1 MPAGSIE
8 RTNARKEE
16 IINACEKLYQTM
28 SFKDI
33 TLKEIGKETSFSRT
47 SIYNYFQTKEEI
59 FLALLKREYDAWIR
73 ELCEAMES
81 KETMTDDEIA
91 DVLARTLDNHRQLLK
106 IMSMNHYDLEENS
119 RMELLVEFKVSYG
132 NAMKTVM
139 AMLAK
144 FRKDMDIEKRQEF
157 VYSFFPFMFGIYPYT
172 VVTEKQ
178 KEAMELGCLK
188 IKRKAMDKMKVLM
201 LNGSHRPNGN
211 TFAALTE
218 IEYEI
223 FQLGAAAVRDC
234 IGCGKCAD
242 NRCIFKDDTVND
254 FIEKAKHSDGFV
266 FGTPV
271 YYAHPSGR
279 ILSFLDRAFYAG
291 GDVFK
296 FKPGASVTVARRGGS
311 SAAFDC
317 LNKYF
322 GIAQMPMPG
331 SSYWNIVYGRNIGEA
346 GQDTEGMQTMYNLAQ
361 NMAWMLKCFDL
372 GRKNGVELPD
382 SSTEV
387 RMNFIR

>member
-28 SFKDI
+28 NFKDI

-178 KEAMELGCLK
+178 KEAMELAGVNYTYSSLY
-188 IKRKAMDKMKVLM
+188 DL
-201 LNGSHRPNGN
+201 
-211 TFAALTE
+211 TFVA
-218 IEYEI
+218 
-223 FQLGAAAVRDC
+223 
-234 IGCGKCAD
+234 
-242 NRCIFKDDTVND
+242 
-254 FIEKAKHSDGFV
+254 
-266 FGTPV
+266 
-271 YYAHPSGR
+271 
-279 ILSFLDRAFYAG
+279 
-291 GDVFK
+291 
-296 FKPGASVTVARRGGS
+296 ARR
-311 SAAFDC
+311 
-317 LNKYF
+317 
-322 GIAQMPMPG
+322 
-331 SSYWNIVYGRNIGEA
+331 
-346 GQDTEGMQTMYNLAQ
+346 
-361 NMAWMLKCFDL
+361 MLK
-372 GRKNGVELPD
+372 N
-382 SSTEV
+382 
-387 RMNFIR
+387 

>member
-16 IINACEKLYQTM
+16 IINACEMLYQTM

-81 KETMTDDEIA
+81 EETMTDDQIA

-178 KEAMELGCLK
+178 KEAMKLAGVNYTYSSLY
-188 IKRKAMDKMKVLM
+188 DL
-201 LNGSHRPNGN
+201 
-211 TFAALTE
+211 TF
-218 IEYEI
+218 
-223 FQLGAAAVRDC
+223 
-234 IGCGKCAD
+234 
-242 NRCIFKDDTVND
+242 
-254 FIEKAKHSDGFV
+254 
-266 FGTPV
+266 
-271 YYAHPSGR
+271 
-279 ILSFLDRAFYAG
+279 
-291 GDVFK
+291 
-296 FKPGASVTVARRGGS
+296 VATRR
-311 SAAFDC
+311 
-317 LNKYF
+317 
-322 GIAQMPMPG
+322 
-331 SSYWNIVYGRNIGEA
+331 
-346 GQDTEGMQTMYNLAQ
+346 
-361 NMAWMLKCFDL
+361 MLK
-372 GRKNGVELPD
+372 N
-382 SSTEV
+382 
-387 RMNFIR
+387 

>member
-16 IINACEKLYQTM
+16 IVNACEKLYQTM

-81 KETMTDDEIA
+81 EETMTDDQIA
-91 DVLARTLDNHRQLLK
+91 DGLARTLDNHRQLLK

-172 VVTEKQ
+172 IVTEKQ
-178 KEAMELGCLK
+178 KEAMKLAGVNYTYSSLY
-188 IKRKAMDKMKVLM
+188 DL
-201 LNGSHRPNGN
+201 
-211 TFAALTE
+211 TFVA
-218 IEYEI
+218 
-223 FQLGAAAVRDC
+223 
-234 IGCGKCAD
+234 
-242 NRCIFKDDTVND
+242 
-254 FIEKAKHSDGFV
+254 
-266 FGTPV
+266 
-271 YYAHPSGR
+271 
-279 ILSFLDRAFYAG
+279 
-291 GDVFK
+291 
-296 FKPGASVTVARRGGS
+296 ARR
-311 SAAFDC
+311 
-317 LNKYF
+317 
-322 GIAQMPMPG
+322 
-331 SSYWNIVYGRNIGEA
+331 
-346 GQDTEGMQTMYNLAQ
+346 
-361 NMAWMLKCFDL
+361 MLK
-372 GRKNGVELPD
+372 N
-382 SSTEV
+382 
-387 RMNFIR
+387 

>member
-28 SFKDI
+28 NFKDI

-81 KETMTDDEIA
+81 EETMTDDQIA

-178 KEAMELGCLK
+178 KEAMKLAGVNYTYSSLY
-188 IKRKAMDKMKVLM
+188 DL
-201 LNGSHRPNGN
+201 
-211 TFAALTE
+211 TF
-218 IEYEI
+218 
-223 FQLGAAAVRDC
+223 
-234 IGCGKCAD
+234 
-242 NRCIFKDDTVND
+242 
-254 FIEKAKHSDGFV
+254 
-266 FGTPV
+266 
-271 YYAHPSGR
+271 
-279 ILSFLDRAFYAG
+279 
-291 GDVFK
+291 
-296 FKPGASVTVARRGGS
+296 VATRR
-311 SAAFDC
+311 
-317 LNKYF
+317 
-322 GIAQMPMPG
+322 
-331 SSYWNIVYGRNIGEA
+331 
-346 GQDTEGMQTMYNLAQ
+346 
-361 NMAWMLKCFDL
+361 MLK
-372 GRKNGVELPD
+372 N
-382 SSTEV
+382 
-387 RMNFIR
+387 